1 MNSLCVFSILVFSSW
16 ALPTNAYSNINQ
28 KNNDIDFISLGDWGG
43 ASLGGYH
50 LSNIKNTAN
59 SIYNHINNYNSKFI
73 INSGDNF
80 YYCGIQNIYDP
91 QINQDFLSIFNKINL
106 TWYNTLGNHDYGFDP
121 SAQLQLNTII
131 NNWILDNRYYHRKLL
146 FNNVSVNIIALDTN
160 PCINDYLGNDRS
172 KWDPCNYEFPTC
184 GPEPGIC
191 KFHDNIITQ
200 NCSIQ
205 LEWFK
210 NILNNIS
217 DDEWTIV
224 VGHHPASE
232 INACDFQ
239 SLLSQKKV
247 NLYINGHV
255 HSLQQYS
262 IDDQE
267 KYITTGAASMVIT
280 KTSLLNH
287 DILIGG
293 KNVKMIFN
301 KIDTGYT
308 THTIINNT
316 LTTYFW
322 NINGNIIHSFQ
333 INK

>member
-1 MNSLCVFSILVFSSW
+1 MNSLCVISILVFSSL
-16 ALPTNAYSNINQ
+16 ALPTDTYSNINQ

-50 LSNIKNTAN
+50 LSNIRNTAS
-59 SIYNHINNYNSKFI
+59 SIYNHITKYNSQFI

-91 QINQDFLSIFNKINL
+91 QINEDFLSIFNQINL

-131 NNWILDNRYYHRKLL
+131 KNWILDDRYYHRKLL
-146 FNNVSVNIIALDTN
+146 FNNVTVNIIALDTN
-160 PCINDYLGNDRS
+160 PCINDYRGNDRS

-184 GPEPGIC
+184 GPEPGVC

-232 INACDFQ
+232 INTCDFQ

-267 KYITTGAASMVIT
+267 KYITTGAASMVIS
-280 KTSLLNH
+280 KTSLINH
-287 DILIGG
+287 DILRS
-293 KNVKMIFN
+293 KNVKMLFN
-301 KIDTGYT
+301 KMDTGYT
-308 THTIINNT
+308 SHTISGNT
-316 LTTYFW
+316 LTNNFW
-322 NINGNIIHSFQ
+322 NSDGNLIHSFQ